1 MVAYLLAPRVNWVPL
16 QHPGYAAYSQPY
28 TQLSVIPPAG
38 YLNVLPG
45 AVEDLVLAPACRP
58 ARAQTVVGPQ
68 VPDEGSA
75 ARTG

>member
-1 MVAYLLAPRVNWVPL
+1 MRPTNVFER
-16 QHPGYAAYSQPY
+16 PGESRMTP
-28 TQLSVIPPAG
+28 SVTSMSSR
-38 YLNVLPG
+38 